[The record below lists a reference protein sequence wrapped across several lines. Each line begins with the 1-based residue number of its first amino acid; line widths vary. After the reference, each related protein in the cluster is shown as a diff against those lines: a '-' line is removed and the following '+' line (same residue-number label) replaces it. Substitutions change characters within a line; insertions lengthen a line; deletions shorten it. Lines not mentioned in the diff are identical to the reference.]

1 MRLALLDNGDIG
13 LEVSIDNPYIQL
25 IRRPNEEM
33 LYILW
38 RTRYRTSKC
47 EDINQRT
54 KKMQDLLIVIVECYV
69 TWKLYSVEDFRRYKK
84 DIEDMPIRNVEIG
97 KKYGN
102 EYYWIEVYD
111 DTGGDRIPCMCF
123 PASKLI
129 NKYSELLTLEH
140 GLETEKNAYFILNND
155 TKYIFLDVFKI
166 FAAMSVDNKKFIIDL
181 LDELPHYTLMQR
193 FY

>member
-1 MRLALLDNGDIG
+1 METEGLLTGNRLMRLALLDNGDIG
-13 LEVSIDNPYIQL
+13 LEVSIENPYIQL

-54 KKMQDLLIVIVECYV
+54 KKMQDLLMVIVECYV

-123 PASKLI
+123 PANKLT
-129 NKYSELLTLEH
+129 NKYGELLTLEH
-140 GLETEKNAYFILNND
+140 GLETEKKCLFYF
-155 TKYIFLDVFKI
+155 
-166 FAAMSVDNKKFIIDL
+166 
-181 LDELPHYTLMQR
+181 E
-193 FY
+193 